1 MKKFDYNGRKNICGN
16 RVRCLRTAR
25 RWSQAALAA
34 KMQTQGVIM
43 EQDVVS
49 KIESGDRLVT
59 DYEVRAFA
67 AVFGVAFENL
77 IETKNERPSGP
88 EPEGRFFLLDNILPV
103 VYNKHQKEGD
113 SQCQRRRQ
121 PQTNAI
127 T

>member
-49 KIESGDRLVT
+49 KVEDWLNTYPREILGFLSADAVFST
-59 DYEVRAFA
+59 AFA
-67 AVFGVAFENL
+67 ACV
-77 IETKNERPSGP
+77 
-88 EPEGRFFLLDNILPV
+88 
-103 VYNKHQKEGD
+103 
-113 SQCQRRRQ
+113 
-121 PQTNAI
+121 
-127 T
+127 

>member
-25 RWSQAALAA
+25 RWSQAVLAA

-49 KIESGDRLVT
+49 KIES
-59 DYEVRAFA
+59 YEVRAFA

-77 IETKNERPSGP
+77 IEDE
-88 EPEGRFFLLDNILPV
+88 E
-103 VYNKHQKEGD
+103 
-113 SQCQRRRQ
+113 
-121 PQTNAI
+121 
-127 T
+127 

>member
-16 RVRCLRTAR
+16 RVRFLRTAR

-67 AVFGVAFENL
+67 TVFGVAFENL
-77 IETKNERPSGP
+77 IEDE
-88 EPEGRFFLLDNILPV
+88 E
-103 VYNKHQKEGD
+103 
-113 SQCQRRRQ
+113 
-121 PQTNAI
+121 
-127 T
+127 

>member
-1 MKKFDYNGRKNICGN
+1 MGYYHNGRIRREEVRLQRPEEYLWS

-67 AVFGVAFENL
+67 AVFGVDFENL
-77 IETKNERPSGP
+77 IEDE
-88 EPEGRFFLLDNILPV
+88 E
-103 VYNKHQKEGD
+103 
-113 SQCQRRRQ
+113 
-121 PQTNAI
+121 
-127 T
+127 

>member
-1 MKKFDYNGRKNICGN
+1 MLKSIKIWDITITGGSGVKKFDYNGRKNICGN

-25 RWSQAALAA
+25 RWSQEALAA

-67 AVFGVAFENL
+67 AVFDVAFENL
-77 IETKNERPSGP
+77 IEDE
-88 EPEGRFFLLDNILPV
+88 E
-103 VYNKHQKEGD
+103 
-113 SQCQRRRQ
+113 
-121 PQTNAI
+121 
-127 T
+127 

>member
-25 RWSQAALAA
+25 RWSQSALAA

-67 AVFGVAFENL
+67 AVFGVVFENL
-77 IETKNERPSGP
+77 IEDE
-88 EPEGRFFLLDNILPV
+88 E
-103 VYNKHQKEGD
+103 
-113 SQCQRRRQ
+113 
-121 PQTNAI
+121 
-127 T
+127 

>member
-67 AVFGVAFENL
+67 SVL
-77 IETKNERPSGP
+77 QIPS
-88 EPEGRFFLLDNILPV
+88 EDLLDP
-103 VYNKHQKEGD
+103 EEE
-113 SQCQRRRQ
+113 
-121 PQTNAI
+121 
-127 T
+127 

>member
-1 MKKFDYNGRKNICGN
+1 MLKSIRIWDITITGGSGVKKFDYYGRKNICGN

-59 DYEVRAFA
+59 DYEVRTFA

-77 IETKNERPSGP
+77 IEDE
-88 EPEGRFFLLDNILPV
+88 E
-103 VYNKHQKEGD
+103 
-113 SQCQRRRQ
+113 
-121 PQTNAI
+121 
-127 T
+127 

>member
-1 MKKFDYNGRKNICGN
+1 MLKSIRIWDITITGGSGVKKFDYNGRKNICGN

-25 RWSQAALAA
+25 RWSHAALAA

-67 AVFGVAFENL
+67 AVFGVAFETL
-77 IETKNERPSGP
+77 IEDE
-88 EPEGRFFLLDNILPV
+88 E
-103 VYNKHQKEGD
+103 
-113 SQCQRRRQ
+113 
-121 PQTNAI
+121 
-127 T
+127 

>member
-16 RVRCLRTAR
+16 CVRCLRTAR

-67 AVFGVAFENL
+67 TVFGVAFENL
-77 IETKNERPSGP
+77 IEDE
-88 EPEGRFFLLDNILPV
+88 E
-103 VYNKHQKEGD
+103 
-113 SQCQRRRQ
+113 
-121 PQTNAI
+121 
-127 T
+127 

>member
-1 MKKFDYNGRKNICGN
+1 MLKSIRIWDITITGGSGVKKFDYNGRKNICGN

-59 DYEVRAFA
+59 DYEVRAF
-67 AVFGVAFENL
+67 GGL
-77 IETKNERPSGP
+77 
-88 EPEGRFFLLDNILPV
+88 
-103 VYNKHQKEGD
+103 
-113 SQCQRRRQ
+113 RRGL
-121 PQTNAI
+121 
-127 T
+127 

>member
-1 MKKFDYNGRKNICGN
+1 MLKSIRIWDITITGGSGVKKFDYNGRKNICGN

-59 DYEVRAFA
+59 DYEVR
-67 AVFGVAFENL
+67 VFGVAFENL
-77 IETKNERPSGP
+77 IEDE
-88 EPEGRFFLLDNILPV
+88 E
-103 VYNKHQKEGD
+103 
-113 SQCQRRRQ
+113 
-121 PQTNAI
+121 
-127 T
+127 

>member
-59 DYEVRAFA
+59 LSTCAYAFKSA
-67 AVFGVAFENL
+67 RYIAV
-77 IETKNERPSGP
+77 
-88 EPEGRFFLLDNILPV
+88 GRIHSVWAD
-103 VYNKHQKEGD
+103 EEM
-113 SQCQRRRQ
+113 
-121 PQTNAI
+121 
-127 T
+127 

>member
-1 MKKFDYNGRKNICGN
+1 MLKSIRIWDITITGGSGVKKFDYNGRKNICGN
-16 RVRCLRTAR
+16 RVRYLRTAR

-67 AVFGVAFENL
+67 AVFGVDFENL
-77 IETKNERPSGP
+77 IEDE
-88 EPEGRFFLLDNILPV
+88 E
-103 VYNKHQKEGD
+103 
-113 SQCQRRRQ
+113 
-121 PQTNAI
+121 
-127 T
+127 

>member
-1 MKKFDYNGRKNICGN
+1 MLKSIRIWDITITGGSGVKKFDYNGRKNICRKNICGN

-77 IETKNERPSGP
+77 IEDE
-88 EPEGRFFLLDNILPV
+88 E
-103 VYNKHQKEGD
+103 
-113 SQCQRRRQ
+113 
-121 PQTNAI
+121 
-127 T
+127 

>member
-1 MKKFDYNGRKNICGN
+1 MGYYHNGRIRREEVRLQRPEEYLWKP
-16 RVRCLRTAR
+16 RPVVRCLRTAR

-77 IETKNERPSGP
+77 IEDE
-88 EPEGRFFLLDNILPV
+88 E
-103 VYNKHQKEGD
+103 
-113 SQCQRRRQ
+113 
-121 PQTNAI
+121 
-127 T
+127 

>member
-25 RWSQAALAA
+25 RWSQAVLAA

-59 DYEVRAFA
+59 DDEVRAFA

-77 IETKNERPSGP
+77 IEDE
-88 EPEGRFFLLDNILPV
+88 E
-103 VYNKHQKEGD
+103 
-113 SQCQRRRQ
+113 
-121 PQTNAI
+121 
-127 T
+127 

>member
-1 MKKFDYNGRKNICGN
+1 MLKSIRIWDITITGGSGVKKFDYNGRKNICGN

-25 RWSQAALAA
+25 RWSQEALAA

-59 DYEVRAFA
+59 DYEVHAFA

-77 IETKNERPSGP
+77 IEDE
-88 EPEGRFFLLDNILPV
+88 E
-103 VYNKHQKEGD
+103 
-113 SQCQRRRQ
+113 
-121 PQTNAI
+121 
-127 T
+127 

>member
-1 MKKFDYNGRKNICGN
+1 MLKSIGIWAITITGGSGVKKFDYNGRKNICGN

-25 RWSQAALAA
+25 RWSKAALAA

-59 DYEVRAFA
+59 DYKVRAFA

-77 IETKNERPSGP
+77 IEDE
-88 EPEGRFFLLDNILPV
+88 E
-103 VYNKHQKEGD
+103 
-113 SQCQRRRQ
+113 
-121 PQTNAI
+121 
-127 T
+127 